1 MIRFDSVRL
10 IHSCIHLLTSPDN
23 AWTGRQ
29 IESQYFSFL
38 SLFSFL
44 FVLHCIVGVGYGK
57 IKYLKKQYGPGT
69 IHMMELIKK
78 AIDPNNIM
86 NPGKVVN

>member
-1 MIRFDSVRL
+1 MHRSSNRIT
-10 IHSCIHLLTSPDN
+10 I
-23 AWTGRQ
+23 
-29 IESQYFSFL
+29 
-38 SLFSFL
+38 L
-44 FVLHCIVGVGYGK
+44 FVFIFISFCILHCIVGVGYGK
-57 IKYLKKQYGPGT
+57 IKYLKEQYGPGT

>member
-1 MIRFDSVRL
+1 MDRSSNRINHNTFRFYFHFHFFL
-10 IHSCIHLLTSPDN
+10 YCN
-23 AWTGRQ
+23 A
-29 IESQYFSFL
+29 
-38 SLFSFL
+38 
-44 FVLHCIVGVGYGK
+44 LHCITGVGYGK